1 MQEINRDNRA
11 LEKEKE
17 KEKFGEG
24 EGRRSNR
31 ALENELWRRRTPRLV
46 WRRRMPKFHIYRGYG

>member
-11 LEKEKE
+11 PEKEKE
-17 KEKFGEG
+17 KEKEKEFGEG

-31 ALENELWRRRTPRLV
+31 ALENELWRRRTP
-46 WRRRMPKFHIYRGYG
+46 